1 MLTISNWPANLT
13 PDNQTV
19 SGNRE
24 IDYSVTLVQGNAGTA
39 WVFLGWT
46 TYANRP
52 ATGTAWV
59 DATQWT
65 SLTFYM
71 PGEDLHLVAVW
82 GNNEGIVGQLNS
94 GPGGTTGGTGTGGG
108 TTVLPPDTPP
118 LAPDIGQFFTPY
130 HNAFLVGFPDGTV
143 RPRSNI
149 SRAEVTTILFRLL
162 NDDFRSDVWSQQNQF
177 SDVRADQWFNN
188 AISTMSNAG
197 IINGSNGQF
206 RPNDPVT
213 RAEFAAMIAR
223 FFTEYDPGDMSAFAD
238 IEGNWAED
246 YINLIAEFGWIQG
259 AGNGSFNPNEL
270 MTRAEAA
277 AIVTRMLNR
286 VLDSTDDLLAGR
298 TRWPD
303 KTNMNAWYYLY
314 LQEATHSTEFERM
327 EGGNLRWTSIL
338 PHLNWSVL
346 ERPESRPGDI
356 VTERELQRTNG
367 AS

>member
-1 MLTISNWPANLT
+1 MLTISNWPGHLT
-13 PDNQTV
+13 PDGQTESDEHAV
-19 SGNRE
+19 DTS
-24 IDYSVTLVQGNAGTA
+24 ITLVPGNAGTA

-52 ATGTAWV
+52 ATWSAWA
-59 DATQWT
+59 DATPWT
-65 SLTFYM
+65 PTFYM

-82 GNNEGIVGQLNS
+82 GNNAGTIGQPNQT
-94 GPGGTTGGTGTGGG
+94 GNGGSGG
-108 TTVLPPDTPP
+108 TTVQLPDPNIP

-130 HNAFLVGFPDGTV
+130 HNAFLVGFPDGSV

-162 NDDFRSDVWSQQNQF
+162 NDDFRDDVWSQQNLF
-177 SDVRADQWFNN
+177 TDVHTGQWFNN
-188 AISTMSNAG
+188 AISTMSHAG

-223 FFTEYDPGDMSAFAD
+223 FFTEYEPGDMSAFAD

-246 YINLIAEFGWIQG
+246 YINLIAQFGWIQG

-277 AIVTRMLNR
+277 AIVNRMLNR

-327 EGGNLRWTSIL
+327 GSGNLRWTSIL